1 MAKEKK
7 QNTAKEPENDEET
20 KPQAQPEEAAEP
32 AEDTEKEDT
41 EKEAAEEAAG
51 TEAEQPDE
59 LETLKKQV
67 AELNDKLLRTA
78 AEYDNFRRRS
88 QKEKEAIYSD
98 SKVEIIGKL
107 LPVIDNFERASA
119 AEADAENYKK
129 GIEMTV
135 KQLLDALTAMGVEAY
150 GAAGEE
156 FDPNIHNGV
165 MHVDDES
172 LGENVIADVFIKG
185 YKMGDK
191 VIRHASVKVAN

>member
-7 QNTAKEPENDEET
+7 QNTAEKPENEEET
-20 KPQAQPEEAAEP
+20 KPQTQAEEAAEATAENPVEEPTEQP
-32 AEDTEKEDT
+32 AEP
-41 EKEAAEEAAG
+41 
-51 TEAEQPDE
+51 EAEQPDE
-59 LETLKKQV
+59 TEALKKQL
-67 AELNDKLLRTA
+67 ADLNDKLLRTA

-88 QKEKEAIYSD
+88 QKEKEAIYTD
-98 SKVEIIGKL
+98 SKAEIIGRL

-119 AEADAENYKK
+119 AEADPENYKK

-135 KQLLDALTAMGVEAY
+135 RQLLDALTAMGVEAY
-150 GAAGEE
+150 GAAGDP

-165 MHVDDES
+165 MHVDDDSME
-172 LGENVIADVFIKG
+172 EHVVADVFIKG

>member
-1 MAKEKK
+1 MTYIQEMKDRA
-7 QNTAKEPENDEET
+7 
-20 KPQAQPEEAAEP
+20 EA
-32 AEDTEKEDT
+32 
-41 EKEAAEEAAG
+41 
-51 TEAEQPDE
+51 
-59 LETLKKQV
+59 LKKQV

-119 AEADAENYKK
+119 AEADPENYKK

-135 KQLLDALTAMGVEAY
+135 KQLLDALSAMGVEAY

-165 MHVDDES
+165 MHVDDET
-172 LGENVIADVFIKG
+172 LEENVIADVFIKG
-185 YKMGDK
+185 YRMGDK

>member
-1 MAKEKK
+1 MAKDKK

-20 KPQAQPEEAAEP
+20 KPQAQPEEASEP
-32 AEDTEKEDT
+32 AEET
-41 EKEAAEEAAG
+41 EKEAAKKTAEP
-51 TEAEQPDE
+51 EAEQPDE

-119 AEADAENYKK
+119 AEADPENYKK

-150 GAAGEE
+150 GATGES

>member
-7 QNTAKEPENDEET
+7 QNTAEKPENEEET
-20 KPQAQPEEAAEP
+20 KPQTQAEEAAEATAENPVEEPTEQP
-32 AEDTEKEDT
+32 AEP
-41 EKEAAEEAAG
+41 
-51 TEAEQPDE
+51 EAEQPDE
-59 LETLKKQV
+59 TEALKKQL
-67 AELNDKLLRTA
+67 ADLNDKLLRTA

-88 QKEKEAIYSD
+88 QKEKEAIYTD
-98 SKVEIIGKL
+98 SKAEIIGKL

-119 AEADAENYKK
+119 AEADPENYKK

-135 KQLLDALTAMGVEAY
+135 RQLLDALTAMGVEAY
-150 GAAGEE
+150 GAAGDP

-165 MHVDDES
+165 MHVDDDSME
-172 LGENVIADVFIKG
+172 ENVVADVFIKG

>member
-7 QNTAKEPENDEET
+7 QNTAEKPENEEET
-20 KPQAQPEEAAEP
+20 KPQTQAEEAAEATAENPVEEPTEQP
-32 AEDTEKEDT
+32 AEP
-41 EKEAAEEAAG
+41 
-51 TEAEQPDE
+51 EAEQPDE
-59 LETLKKQV
+59 TEALKKQL
-67 AELNDKLLRTA
+67 ADLNDKLLRTA

-88 QKEKEAIYSD
+88 QKEKEAIYTD
-98 SKVEIIGKL
+98 SKAEIIGRL

-119 AEADAENYKK
+119 AEADPENYKK

-135 KQLLDALTAMGVEAY
+135 RQLLDALTAMGVEAY
-150 GAAGEE
+150 GAAGDP

-172 LGENVIADVFIKG
+172 LEENVIADVFIKG
-185 YKMGDK
+185 YRMGDK

>member
-7 QNTAKEPENDEET
+7 QNTAKEPEKKEEPET
-20 KPQAQPEEAAEP
+20 AAEQPEE
-32 AEDTEKEDT
+32 T
-41 EKEAAEEAAG
+41 AEETAEEITEEQAAP
-51 TEAEQPDE
+51 EKEQPDE
-59 LETLKKQV
+59 TEALKKQL
-67 AELNDKLLRTA
+67 ADANDKLLRTA

-88 QKEKEAIYSD
+88 QKEKEAIYAD
-98 SKVEIIGKL
+98 SKAEIIGKL

-119 AEADAENYKK
+119 AEADPENYKK

-135 KQLLDALTAMGVEAY
+135 KQLLDALSAMGVEAY

-165 MHVDDES
+165 MHVDDET
-172 LGENVIADVFIKG
+172 LEENVIADVFIKG

>member
-1 MAKEKK
+1 MAKDKK

-20 KPQAQPEEAAEP
+20 KPQAQPEEAVEP
-32 AEDTEKEDT
+32 AEET
-41 EKEAAEEAAG
+41 EKEAAEKTAEPE
-51 TEAEQPDE
+51 TEQPDE

-135 KQLLDALTAMGVEAY
+135 KQLLDALTAMGVEAF
-150 GAAGEE
+150 GATGES

-185 YKMGDK
+185 YKMGNK

>member
-7 QNTAKEPENDEET
+7 QNTAEKPENEEET
-20 KPQAQPEEAAEP
+20 KPQTQAEEAAEATAENP
-32 AEDTEKEDT
+32 AEEPTEQP
-41 EKEAAEEAAG
+41 AEP
-51 TEAEQPDE
+51 EAEQPDE
-59 LETLKKQV
+59 TEALKKQL
-67 AELNDKLLRTA
+67 ADLNDKLLRTA

-88 QKEKEAIYSD
+88 QKEKEAIYTD
-98 SKVEIIGKL
+98 SKAEIIGKL

-119 AEADAENYKK
+119 AEADPENYKK

-135 KQLLDALTAMGVEAY
+135 RQLLDALTAMGVEPY
-150 GAAGEE
+150 GAAGDP

-165 MHVDDES
+165 MHVDDDSME
-172 LGENVIADVFIKG
+172 ENVVADVFIKG

>member
-7 QNTAKEPENDEET
+7 QNTAKEPETEEET
-20 KPQAQPEEAAEP
+20 KPAEEETVPEKETAEQTEAEPEAPEAQPEEAAE
-32 AEDTEKEDT
+32 DKT
-41 EKEAAEEAAG
+41 AAL
-51 TEAEQPDE
+51 QKKLDE
-59 LETLKKQV
+59 V
-67 AELNDKLLRTA
+67 NDRLLRTA

-88 QKEKEAIYSD
+88 QKEKEAIYTD
-98 SKVEIIGKL
+98 SKAEIIGKL

-119 AEADAENYKK
+119 AETDPENYKK

-135 KQLLDALTAMGVEAY
+135 RQLLDALTAMGVEAF
-150 GAAGEE
+150 GAAGEA

-172 LGENVIADVFIKG
+172 LEENVIADVFIKG
-185 YKMGDK
+185 YRMGDK

>member
-7 QNTAKEPENDEET
+7 QNTAEKPENEEET
-20 KPQAQPEEAAEP
+20 KPQTQAEEETAENPAEEPTEQPAEP
-32 AEDTEKEDT
+32 
-41 EKEAAEEAAG
+41 
-51 TEAEQPDE
+51 EAEQPDE
-59 LETLKKQV
+59 TEALKKQL
-67 AELNDKLLRTA
+67 ADLNDKLLRTA

-88 QKEKEAIYSD
+88 QKEKEAIYTD
-98 SKVEIIGKL
+98 SKAEIIGRL

-119 AEADAENYKK
+119 AEADPENYKK

-135 KQLLDALTAMGVEAY
+135 RQLLDALTAMGVEAY
-150 GAAGEE
+150 GAAGDP

-165 MHVDDES
+165 MHVDDDSME
-172 LGENVIADVFIKG
+172 ENVVADVFIKG

>member
-7 QNTAKEPENDEET
+7 QNTAKKPENDEET
-20 KPQAQPEEAAEP
+20 KPQAQPEETAEP
-32 AEDTEKEDT
+32 AEET
-41 EKEAAEEAAG
+41 EKEAAEKTAEP
-51 TEAEQPDE
+51 EAEQPDE

-119 AEADAENYKK
+119 AEADPENYKK

-135 KQLLDALTAMGVEAY
+135 KQLLDALTAMGVEAF
-150 GAAGEE
+150 GATGES

-165 MHVDDES
+165 MHVDDDSME
-172 LGENVIADVFIKG
+172 ENVVADVFIKG